1 MILSQMIIVA
11 DPAKPFEYT
20 PKGTPR
26 RHVVIKAYDAEIK
39 ALYEAIADS
48 SQTDIPAP
56 ETWTEDATLV
66 FVRTVVEKVMKRQL
80 ANDDDIFQEGCDR
93 CVALELPCLGEIHN
107 PGHDV

>member
-1 MILSQMIIVA
+1 MIIVA

-80 ANDDDIFQEGCDR
+80 AKDDDIFQEGCDR
-93 CVALELPCLGEIHN
+93 CVALESPYLGEIHN
-107 PGHDV
+107 PGLF